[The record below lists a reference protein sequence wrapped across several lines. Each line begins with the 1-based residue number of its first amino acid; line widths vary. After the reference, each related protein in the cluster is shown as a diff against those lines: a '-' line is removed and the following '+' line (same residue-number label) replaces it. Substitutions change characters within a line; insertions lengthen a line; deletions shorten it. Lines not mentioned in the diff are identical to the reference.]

1 MTSIFTHFRLST
13 VTFFLYFALGA
24 FTPVFGLYLTDRL
37 HFSGKESGLIMS
49 ASAISVLVS
58 PLVCSFL
65 ADRLISAERLFGIL
79 LVGGGILMSVLY
91 NLTTFWPFL
100 VVYLFYTVTV
110 SATGSLSNVI
120 IFHQVGDRREYGRIR
135 VWGSLGWIA
144 VAWVFGWLWLRGT
157 GGAPLPARLPHALL
171 LCALTM
177 VALGCYS
184 FTLPASVK
192 LDRNRKPEFF
202 PRAAFAILRRPEV
215 LGLALITLA
224 ANITDRTYYYAAA
237 IFLKQSGIA
246 EANVMPLMSLG
257 QIPEVFGMIFL
268 GRLTTRLGLVPVMLL
283 GSLFNIA
290 RYLFFIFGG
299 GGTLALTGGILMHG
313 FAYAFFFAAVF
324 ILLDGLTEPQSRAGV
339 HQLFTLVYS
348 GFGALLGSWIAGA
361 ILDACTAAD
370 GHTVNFHWFWFM
382 PLTLAV
388 SVTLSL
394 FIWYRRTK
402 PLVPACPAPAP
413 VLPATELDEPG

>member
-37 HFSGKESGLIMS
+37 HFSGRESGLIMS
-49 ASAISVLVS
+49 ASALSALVS

-65 ADRLISAERLFGIL
+65 ADRVISAERLFGIL
-79 LVGGGILMSVLY
+79 LIGGGGLMGVLFKI
-91 NLTTFWPFL
+91 TAFWPFL
-100 VVYLFYTVTV
+100 LVYLLYTVTV
-110 SATGSLSNVI
+110 GATGSLSNAI

-157 GGAPLPARLPHALL
+157 GGAPMPQRLPDALL

-184 FTLPASVK
+184 FTLPASVTP
-192 LDRNRKPEFF
+192 DRRRQPEFF

-215 LGLALITLA
+215 LGLAMITLA
-224 ANITDRTYYYAAA
+224 ANITDRTYYYATA
-237 IFLKQSGIA
+237 IFLKQSGVA

-268 GRLTTRLGLVPVMLL
+268 GRLITRLGLVPVMLL

-299 GGTLALTGGILMHG
+299 GPVTLILGILMHG

-324 ILLDGLTEPQSRAGV
+324 ILLDGLTEKESRAGV

-348 GFGALLGSWIAGA
+348 GLGALLGSWIAGA
-361 ILDACTAAD
+361 ILDACKSAD
-370 GHTVNFHWFWFM
+370 GHTVNFHRFWFM

-388 SVTLSL
+388 AVTLAL
-394 FIWYRRTK
+394 LVWYRRTK
-402 PLVPACPAPAP
+402 PALPPLPAAAPA
-413 VLPATELDEPG
+413 LPSPGLDEPG